1 MSPARAPS
9 SLLDAVSHRPGRR
22 RSPVAPPE
30 FEPPPRPDQPAATPG
45 RRLAQRRE
53 GRAAH
58 PSPTVSVKATLEAQ
72 YRHLKPHEQLAVLRY
87 LSRSG
92 TYRRPYLHLPGRSAS
107 TLAAGRRLRDRRD
120 RPAAPRIDVLTPY
133 TTIRDGLP
141 RVLSTTSRP
150 LSPRRP
156 LANRSREKPS
166 SDPARRRARPP
177 QLSDPSRPAQP
188 AVSSSSCSLNPSSPA
203 LSRAR
208 ASTTASDD
216 PAAAATTGSMIGTP

>member
-1 MSPARAPS
+1 MNRQGTTTGPGPTLCAEPVCVNPSFSSSSQPAVVVASAIDASDTDHARRLMCTDNLRSQAPANQCRLKGEQHGSNCVPGLHVNGASSRAPS

-72 YRHLKPHEQLAVLRY
+72 YRHLKPHVQLAVLRY

-92 TYRRPYLHLPGRSAS
+92 TYHRPYLHLPGRSAS

-120 RPAAPRIDVLTPY
+120 RVCLRPVPPLTY
-133 TTIRDGLP
+133 
-141 RVLSTTSRP
+141 
-150 LSPRRP
+150 
-156 LANRSREKPS
+156 
-166 SDPARRRARPP
+166 
-177 QLSDPSRPAQP
+177 
-188 AVSSSSCSLNPSSPA
+188 
-203 LSRAR
+203 
-208 ASTTASDD
+208 
-216 PAAAATTGSMIGTP
+216 

>member
-1 MSPARAPS
+1 MSPERAPS

-58 PSPTVSVKATLEAQ
+58 PSPT
-72 YRHLKPHEQLAVLRY
+72 
-87 LSRSG
+87 
-92 TYRRPYLHLPGRSAS
+92 
-107 TLAAGRRLRDRRD
+107 
-120 RPAAPRIDVLTPY
+120 PAAPRIDVLTPY

-166 SDPARRRARPP
+166 SDPARHRARPP